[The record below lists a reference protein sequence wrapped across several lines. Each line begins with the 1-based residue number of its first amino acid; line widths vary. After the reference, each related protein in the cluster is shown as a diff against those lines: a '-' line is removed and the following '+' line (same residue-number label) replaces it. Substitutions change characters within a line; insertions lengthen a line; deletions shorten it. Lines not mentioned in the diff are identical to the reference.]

1 MPTKADFI
9 EQGRQRFKLGG
20 ARPVATK
27 HWSSTAMQEG
37 WDEAFFAK
45 KEPEGEPQPAS
56 IVGLTSPTG
65 RIVSNQPNLQTLP
78 IGSPEAKRVAQ
89 AFHLGSQKYVPM
101 PSKSKLAV
109 VPVRSSF
116 GIGSKNVAFFPRP
129 VVCHLDNL
137 SYRHQFAVSS
147 TDADRYQRSS
157 DRVIARWTKRINAA
171 KVRNGLTP

>member
-78 IGSPEAKRVAQ
+78 VNSPEVKRVRE
-89 AFHLGSQKYVPM
+89 AFQTPKLTARQEHIRCLRGETHR
-101 PSKSKLAV
+101 KSITANRLLRLNHKIQVLEA
-109 VPVRSSF
+109 RE
-116 GIGSKNVAFFPRP
+116 A
-129 VVCHLDNL
+129 L
-137 SYRHQFAVSS
+137 S
-147 TDADRYQRSS
+147 
-157 DRVIARWTKRINAA
+157 
-171 KVRNGLTP
+171 